1 MKGLIKL
8 IIIILIIFGA
18 VFCYQVMKSNKQSA
32 AIFTVEKG
40 QSAKTIAKNL
50 SEQKLISNEWSFRL
64 YAKLTGA
71 ENKFVAG
78 SHQLE
83 ENLSIR
89 SLVRSLE
96 TEKNINTDE
105 ISVTFIEG
113 WNLQEIAKHLA
124 NKTAIT
130 SDEFLA
136 AAKLD
141 KWKAKYDFL
150 SGIKAQ
156 TLEGFIFPD
165 TYRIFKDA
173 SAEDIIKKAL
183 DNFDRK
189 LTAGMRTDIN
199 KKNLDL
205 LEVLTL
211 ASIVQWEALDENDM
225 KMVADV
231 FAKRISKG
239 IALQSD
245 ATVNYVTGKSER
257 RPSAA
262 DLAVDS
268 PYNTY
273 KYRGLPPGPIGN
285 PGLTAIKAVIYPTPN
300 EYYYFIHTKEG
311 KAVYAAT
318 YDEHLANVAKYLDK

>member
-1 MKGLIKL
+1 MKALIKL
-8 IIIILIIFGA
+8 IIVILIIFVA
-18 VFCYQVMKSNKQSA
+18 VFGYQVLKSNKQPA
-32 AIFTVEKG
+32 TVFTIEKG
-40 QSAKTIAKNL
+40 QSAKIIAKNL
-50 SEQKLISNEWSFRL
+50 SEKKLIGSEWAFRL

-71 ENKFVAG
+71 EDKFVAG
-78 SHQLE
+78 DHQLE

-89 SLVRSLE
+89 SLTGGLE

-105 ISVTFIEG
+105 IKITLKEG
-113 WNLQEIAKHLA
+113 WS
-124 NKTAIT
+124 IT
-130 SDEFLA
+130 KMAEDLSSQGIVTREDFLA
-136 AAKLD
+136 AAKID
-141 KWKAKYDFL
+141 QWKSKYDFL
-150 SGIKAQ
+150 SNIKAQ

-183 DNFDRK
+183 DNFDK
-189 LTAGMRTDIN
+189 KITAEMNADIK

-231 FAKRISKG
+231 FAKRIDKG

-245 ATVNYVTGKSER
+245 ATVNYVTGKKDP
-257 RPSAA
+257 RPTAA
-262 DLAVDS
+262 DLEIDS

-285 PGLTAIKAVIYPTPN
+285 PELAAIKAVIYPTPN
-300 EYYYFIHTKEG
+300 DYYYFIHTEDR
-311 KAVYAAT
+311 KAYYAKT